1 MMINDR
7 TFARLREHSG
17 RTLILFAS
25 ISLFILMWLT
35 VVDVFFRDFFNI
47 SITGLFEI
55 TEVLMGILVFAGIPI
70 ITAKDGHVAV
80 TLLDTF
86 VGTKLRKFQKII
98 INIICTVILAVFA
111 WVLWDAADTLSGYN
125 EVTLFARIPLAPV
138 CYFMS
143 IMTAISIPIQIAM
156 TFVPDEMLQKLKS
169 DGV

>member
-1 MMINDR
+1 
-7 TFARLREHSG
+7 
-17 RTLILFAS
+17 
-25 ISLFILMWLT
+25 
-35 VVDVFFRDFFNI
+35 
-47 SITGLFEI
+47 
-55 TEVLMGILVFAGIPI
+55 VFAGVPI

-86 VGTKLRKFQKII
+86 VGTKLRKFQKIT